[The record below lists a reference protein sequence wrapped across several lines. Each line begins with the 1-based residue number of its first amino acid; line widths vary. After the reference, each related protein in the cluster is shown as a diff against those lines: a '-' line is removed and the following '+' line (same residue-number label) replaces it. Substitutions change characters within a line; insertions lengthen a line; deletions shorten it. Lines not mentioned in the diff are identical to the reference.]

1 LPPTQPAR
9 PHPLTTGPSHLAPRT
24 ALWRHAANIFACH
37 SGRAS
42 QASPGEGEPESSNHS
57 GLGICAGRG
66 LDTSHMPSVSR
77 FFNPAMGTSNNSTF
91 DTSCSPLRVMRVPGL
106 DPGIDP
112 RNHLL
117 ANKMDCRLESGNDD
131 RDLIRAGSAVIS
143 IAQEQTFALHV
154 VAAGRTGKLACHRQ
168 LLSSWLLAR
177 SSWRRLRFTSREE
190 GRTAPANGSIPH
202 PRAGRALLQ
211 KLKRV
216 RARPFQGHWIR

>member
-42 QASPGEGEPESSNHS
+42 QASPGEGEPESSNQS

-131 RDLIRAGSAVIS
+131 RDLSKYPPAKPG
-143 IAQEQTFALHV
+143 ALV
-154 VAAGRTGKLACHRQ
+154 LEPLKAACPCRTRQ
-168 LLSSWLLAR
+168 SVPSTLWN
-177 SSWRRLRFTSREE
+177 
-190 GRTAPANGSIPH
+190 APH
-202 PRAGRALLQ
+202 LMTC
-211 KLKRV
+211 
-216 RARPFQGHWIR
+216 